1 METVCPYCGE
11 EIWFE
16 DDVWDDMLDGGTLS
30 ECARGICPECGADCC
45 YTCPHV
51 YIVGREPDIR
61 IPQIRQRERLLQ
73 NPNYPF

>member
-16 DDVWDDMLDGGTLS
+16 DDQWDDMLDETGES
-30 ECARGICPECGADCC
+30 ARGICPECGAECC
-45 YTCPHV
+45 YICQHV
-51 YIVGREPDIR
+51 YRPGISSMARM
-61 IPQIRQRERLLQ
+61 PQIRRRERPLQ